1 MVTTRDDGD
10 QHPEATGPAA
20 IPGTVGPDDTLE
32 ARLAQIRTDL
42 AEGVS
47 VNGESAVDGTV
58 LPTPADVRAARES
71 YIGSL
76 DELPKT
82 GIDPAA
88 VGRTMFDTPSSQDDA
103 VTVLLPQKKIDDL
116 TSQAL
121 VRIKST
127 DRRNYIGVITAGPF
141 AEPDGLKADS
151 PIVVNITV
159 EEGISFI
166 PKYHGRSSIAVLGEE
181 LDDGTLVPPRRRP
194 RPNSPVYA
202 LTTGESM
209 ELLQVAGDIR
219 VGRVFGD
226 DQIAVSIDSSRKDQL
241 PRHTAILG
249 TTGAG
254 KTTTVGG
261 IVNGV
266 QQRKWAQVLVDV
278 EGDYARI
285 NEPTDNPRMMA
296 AVKKCDMSPAG
307 VPKTRLWHLVGRGT
321 ANPDHP
327 NKIVFTLRFS
337 NLSPYVVA
345 EIAGMNE
352 AQTDRYI
359 DAWEVTKGFMADS
372 GMWPRPQNQEDQR
385 RALELD
391 EFEEGYPTMTLSL
404 LLDVVSIAIQ
414 LAGKK
419 PAQEAWLR
427 HPAFKDPKLNQT
439 AAANVAKVEQAFQSS
454 KPSSTSSWK
463 TVYAKLN
470 KLNRLN
476 VFDNTSNGAKYLNHA
491 DLLTV
496 GEVNIID
503 LSDTRSPVLNNLLI
517 ADLLRGIV
525 LAQEHKVRTYEDRRR
540 NGQAVGE
547 RPKILLT
554 IEEAHRFLSKQR
566 IKQMQ
571 HVFEQVADLAAR
583 GRKRW
588 FGLLFVTQLP
598 QQLPPEVLGLVNNYI
613 LHKVSARVVND
624 LAENFSEV
632 DDTLWRRLP
641 GLAAGLAIVRFE
653 GMTRPLLVAIDP
665 AVCRLGLVD

>member
-1 MVTTRDDGD
+1 MTEDQRESSNEGHAFDHDERHSGEQLPLEVMGALHQLETDLGIERDKNGGHGGDGISMTPTD
-10 QHPEATGPAA
+10 
-20 IPGTVGPDDTLE
+20 I
-32 ARLAQIRTDL
+32 RLA
-42 AEGVS
+42 
-47 VNGESAVDGTV
+47 
-58 LPTPADVRAARES
+58 REE

-76 DELPKT
+76 EDLPKT
-82 GIDPAA
+82 AADPHA
-88 VGRTMFDTPSSQDDA
+88 VGRTMFDAPGSQDDS
-103 VTVLLPQKKIDDL
+103 VTILLPQKKIDDL

-121 VRIKST
+121 VRIRST
-127 DRRNYIGVITAGPF
+127 DERNYIGVVGAGPF

-166 PKYHGRSSIAVLGEE
+166 PKYHGRASITVLGEE
-181 LDDGTLVPPRRRP
+181 LEDGTLVPPRRRP
-194 RPNSPVYA
+194 RPNSPIYV
-202 LTTGESM
+202 LTVGESM
-209 ELLQVAGDIR
+209 ELLKVAGDVP

-226 DQIAVSIDSSRKDQL
+226 DDIVVALDSSRKDQF
-241 PRHTAILG
+241 PRHSAILG

-254 KTTTVGG
+254 KTTTVTG
-261 IVNGV
+261 IIKGV
-266 QQRKWAQVLVDV
+266 QQCKWGQVLVDV

-285 NEPTDNPRMMA
+285 NEPTDNPRMIA
-296 AVKKCDMSPAG
+296 ALKKCGMSAAG
-307 VPKTRLWHLVGRGT
+307 VPNTRLWHLVGRGT

-327 NKIVFTLRFS
+327 RRVAFTLRFS

-352 AQTDRYI
+352 VQTERYT
-359 DAWEVTKGFMADS
+359 DAWEVTKRFMADT
-372 GMWPRPQNQEDQR
+372 GIWPESQEDQNQL
-385 RALELD
+385 LELD
-391 EFEEGYPTMTLSL
+391 EFEEGYPMMTLSL

-414 LAGKK
+414 LASKK
-419 PAQEAWLR
+419 PRQDARLR
-427 HPAFKDPKLNQT
+427 HPAFRDPQGDQT
-439 AAANVAKVEQAFQSS
+439 AAANVARVEQAFHNT
-454 KPSSTSSWK
+454 PNSTASWK
-463 TVYAKLN
+463 AVYAKLN

-476 VFDNTSNGAKYLNHA
+476 VFDNVSHGARYLNHA

-503 LSDTRSPVLNNLLI
+503 LSDTRSPILNNLLI
-517 ADLLRGIV
+517 AELLRGMV
-525 LAQEHKVRTYEDRRR
+525 LAQEQKVRAYEESR
-540 NGQAVGE
+540 GQGRAVGD
-547 RPKILLT
+547 RPKVLLT

-571 HVFEQVADLAAR
+571 HVFEQVVDLAAR

-632 DDTLWRRLP
+632 DDALWRRLP

-653 GMTRPLLVAIDP
+653 GMTRPLLVTIDP
-665 AVCRLGLVD
+665 APCRLGLVD